1 LAEIYTTNVAA
12 VPWHWLEI
20 QSPGGFMQTLLQDL
34 RYGARLLIKRPAFT
48 GAAVIAL
55 ALGIG
60 ATTAMFSVADAFLLK
75 PLPYLDASRLVML
88 VETSPKHDNFWN
100 EVAPANFL
108 DWEKQST
115 SFESMAA
122 FSWTDLNIT
131 GEGDPQRVQGF
142 TVSTN
147 FFDTVGVRPAIG
159 RGFQPDEAQPGNN
172 HSVVLSYGLWER
184 RFASDP
190 GILGKPVQVDGNS
203 FTVVGVMPK
212 NFDFPMTA
220 EVWVPLVLDPKLS
233 TLRTYHYLE
242 VVGRLRSG
250 TSAASARAEVETIS
264 RRLEEAYPESNKGWG
279 VRVMLLR
286 EFVTGDLTRQ
296 YTILTL
302 CAAMFL
308 LLIAA
313 ANVANLQ
320 YARAAERERE
330 VAVRLALGASRWR
343 LIRQLLTESV
353 LLGLLG
359 AVLGVVLAKF
369 GLILILSNMPAEVA
383 KYIAGWNQI
392 GLDSRALAFTIGIAV
407 LAGIVSG
414 LAPAL
419 RSSRTNLNE
428 SLKEGGRSSSAGSA
442 RQRTRG
448 ILVVSEVALALIL
461 LVGAGLMVKGFRAL
475 LNVNRGLTPETLL
488 TMRVKLP
495 QARYKEARQQSS
507 FYEQTLAG
515 IEAIPGVASAAVVT
529 NVPFGNGGYSAA
541 LTVEGLAAP
550 APGEERTARIQTI
563 SPNYFHTMLVPLRQG
578 REFADTD
585 GPDSMPAVI
594 VGENLARRFWPGDN
608 PVGKRLKVGE
618 GESMS
623 SWLTV
628 VGVVSDVKYDWFNRE
643 PETVLYRSYRQA
655 PIQHSYFVVR
665 ALGDPISLMSAVRA
679 KIAGVD
685 PAQPIF
691 EVNTLDRVI
700 TNSVLGL
707 AYVAALMAIIGVI
720 ALVLSSVG
728 VYGVISYSVTERTHE
743 IGVRMALGAGRANV
757 LRMVVA
763 RGVGLTLAGLLIGL
777 PVSILL
783 ARLLSGLVFGVSATD
798 MLTFCGVTVVLMSV
812 AILACYVPARR
823 ATQVDPMVALRYQ

>member
-1 LAEIYTTNVAA
+1 
-12 VPWHWLEI
+12 
-20 QSPGGFMQTLLQDL
+20 
-34 RYGARLLIKRPAFT
+34 
-48 GAAVIAL
+48 
-55 ALGIG
+55 
-60 ATTAMFSVADAFLLK
+60 
-75 PLPYLDASRLVML
+75 
-88 VETSPKHDNFWN
+88 
-100 EVAPANFL
+100 
-108 DWEKQST
+108 
-115 SFESMAA
+115 
-122 FSWTDLNIT
+122 
-131 GEGDPQRVQGF
+131 
-142 TVSTN
+142 
-147 FFDTVGVRPAIG
+147 
-159 RGFQPDEAQPGNN
+159 
-172 HSVVLSYGLWER
+172 
-184 RFASDP
+184 
-190 GILGKPVQVDGNS
+190 
-203 FTVVGVMPK
+203 
-212 NFDFPMTA
+212 
-220 EVWVPLVLDPKLS
+220 
-233 TLRTYHYLE
+233 
-242 VVGRLRSG
+242 
-250 TSAASARAEVETIS
+250 
-264 RRLEEAYPESNKGWG
+264 
-279 VRVMLLR
+279 
-286 EFVTGDLTRQ
+286 
-296 YTILTL
+296 
-302 CAAMFL
+302 
-308 LLIAA
+308 
-313 ANVANLQ
+313 
-320 YARAAERERE
+320 
-330 VAVRLALGASRWR
+330 
-343 LIRQLLTESV
+343 
-353 LLGLLG
+353 
-359 AVLGVVLAKF
+359 
-369 GLILILSNMPAEVA
+369 
-383 KYIAGWNQI
+383 
-392 GLDSRALAFTIGIAV
+392 
-407 LAGIVSG
+407 
-414 LAPAL
+414 
-419 RSSRTNLNE
+419 
-428 SLKEGGRSSSAGSA
+428 
-442 RQRTRG
+442 
-448 ILVVSEVALALIL
+448 
-461 LVGAGLMVKGFRAL
+461 
-475 LNVNRGLTPETLL
+475 
-488 TMRVKLP
+488 
-495 QARYKEARQQSS
+495 
-507 FYEQTLAG
+507 
-515 IEAIPGVASAAVVT
+515 
-529 NVPFGNGGYSAA
+529 